1 MISKHAQETNL
12 NATRKQQLAGRNDTN
27 WTETDFAEMSAYL
40 GILILIG
47 ILQVP
52 DYKLLWSTNKFLA
65 NGGVKEVMPV
75 KRYEKLTQYLHVNE
89 PEADSTDKLARIS
102 LHLLDS
108 VLERC
113 RVAKKTFTLPDNPC
127 HDDVFVTGH

>member
-1 MISKHAQETNL
+1 MYILS
-12 NATRKQQLAGRNDTN
+12 
-27 WTETDFAEMSAYL
+27 FL

-47 ILQVP
+47 IIQVP

-89 PEADSTDKLARIS
+89 PEADSTDKLARIRP
-102 LHLLDS
+102 LLDS

-113 RVAKKTFTLPDNPC
+113 RVANKRLLFLII
-127 HDDVFVTGH
+127 HVMMMYA

>member
-1 MISKHAQETNL
+1 MISKLVQETNL

-40 GILILIG
+40 GILFLMG
-47 ILQVP
+47 IIQVP
-52 DYKLLWSTNKFLA
+52 DYKFLWSTNKFLA
-65 NGGVKEVMPV
+65 NGGVKDVMPV

-89 PEADSTDKLARIS
+89 PEADSTDKLARIRPI
-102 LHLLDS
+102 LYS

-113 RVAKKTFTLPDNPC
+113 RVQM
-127 HDDVFVTGH
+127 